1 MGNVRDI
8 VHPFVVEDRQ
18 HDAEHDRGDR
28 AGARQELEE
37 RATVLAKASDSL
49 KEPMLA
55 DDGARLVRLAN
66 AVGGEGSIHDP
77 LPLVVML
84 RGTGYGYL

>member
-1 MGNVRDI
+1 MVLAFDAGETILDAA
-8 VHPFVVEDRQ
+8 DRV
-18 HDAEHDRGDR
+18 DRGDR
-28 AGARQELEE
+28 AGAHQVLEE

-66 AVGGEGSIHDP
+66 AVGGNESIRDP

-84 RGTGYGYL
+84 RGSGYGYL